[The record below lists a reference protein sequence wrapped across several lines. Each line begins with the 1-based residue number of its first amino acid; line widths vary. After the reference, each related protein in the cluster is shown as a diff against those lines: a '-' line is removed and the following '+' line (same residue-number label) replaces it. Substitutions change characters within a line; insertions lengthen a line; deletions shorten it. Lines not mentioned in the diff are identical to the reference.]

1 MSVIQKIRDKYA
13 VVIIVLICLA
23 IVSFLLQDVF
33 FGRNSM
39 FGNQSNTVGKVN
51 GVELSNVEYQ
61 NRIENAQRA
70 AQQNMGGLTLGDEE
84 VQRIRE
90 QAWDGFLQE
99 QIMKGQ
105 FEELGIEVTRAE
117 LIDAVRGKTPHPVM
131 MRYFVNPE
139 TGQFDP
145 ALIDR
150 VRENARQD
158 QTGQMSAQLEML
170 DREILDYQERNKYIT
185 LINQAVNY
193 PKWMADLQVADNAK
207 NANISYVHVPYVTI
221 ADSTVKVTDAEL
233 NKYIQDHKAAFQVPE
248 SRKVEYI
255 TFDVI
260 PSAADTAAA
269 LTELVKLKEELDT
282 TADAASFTKLNSEL
296 GFNDV
301 FLSRNA
307 IQVPEKDSIVDLPVG
322 AIYGPYRDGNA
333 VVFAKMLA
341 RKTQADTL
349 KFSHIFI
356 PMQSANGD
364 SIAKK
369 TADSLEAVIRGGGD
383 FAALATVFSQDPY
396 SNKSGG
402 EYTLAGLAQLP
413 NEFAPVKEAAY
424 DGSVG
429 QIKVIKLPNLG
440 YSIMKVNAQINPAP
454 AVKVA
459 YLAKRVD
466 PSSTTSSEALAA
478 ANDFASKNRDR
489 KAFDKAIQEKGL
501 NKRLANNIRPMDF
514 VLPGLGNA
522 REIVNWA
529 YDADVNDISPVF
541 SLEDKFVIAVM
552 TGAREEGT
560 ASLEDVRPQVESE
573 VRKIKKAGQIIEK
586 MKNPATLEAAAAATN
601 QPVLTAEGVSFASP
615 FVAALGP
622 EPRIA
627 GAAFNKTWGTAKS
640 SDPIQGVSGVY
651 VIKVSSYV
659 DVQQPAYDYATQRQA
674 AERDTRQMVDQL
686 LFPLILK
693 KKSDIKDNRAQ
704 FFRTN

>member
-13 VVIIVLICLA
+13 VTIIVVICLA

-33 FGRNSM
+33 FGKSSM
-39 FGNQSNTVGKVN
+39 SQSNVVGKVN
-51 GVELSNVEYQ
+51 GVELDNAEYQ
-61 NRIENAQRA
+61 QRIENAQRN
-70 AQQNMGGLTLGDEE
+70 AQQSMGGLSLGDED

-105 FEELGIEVTRAE
+105 FEELGIEVTKAE
-117 LIDAVRGKTPHPVM
+117 LIDAVRGKNPHPIM
-131 MRYFVNPE
+131 MRYFVNPQ
-139 TGQFDP
+139 TGQYDP
-145 ALIDR
+145 EMVNR

-170 DREILDYQERNKYIT
+170 DQEISNYQASNKYIT
-185 LINQAVNY
+185 LINQAINY
-193 PKWMADLQVADNAK
+193 PKWMADMQQADNAK

-221 ADSTVKVTDAEL
+221 ADSTLKVTDAEL
-233 NKYIQDHKAAFQVPE
+233 NKYIQDHSAEFQVEE
-248 SRKVEYI
+248 SRRIEYLS
-255 TFDVI
+255 FDVI

-269 LTELVKLKEELDT
+269 LADLVKLKEELDT
-282 TADAASFTKLNSEL
+282 TPDPASFTKLNSEL
-296 GFNDV
+296 GFNDI

-333 VVFAKMLA
+333 LVFAKMLA
-341 RKTQADTL
+341 RRIQPDTL

-356 PMQSANGD
+356 PLQTANGD

-369 TADSLEAVIRGGGD
+369 TADSLESVIRGGGNM
-383 FAALATVFSQDPY
+383 AALAMVFSQDPY
-396 SNKSGG
+396 SKQNGG
-402 EYTLAGLAQLP
+402 EYTLSGLAQVP

-424 DGSVG
+424 TGSVG
-429 QIKVIKLPNLG
+429 QVKVIKLPNLG
-440 YSIMKVNAQINPAP
+440 YSVMKINAHINPTP

-466 PSSTTSSEALAA
+466 ASSATSSEALAA
-478 ANDFASKNRDR
+478 ANEFASKNRD
-489 KAFDKAIQEKGL
+489 KKSFDKSIQEEGL

-522 REIVNWA
+522 REIVSWA
-529 YDADVNDISPVF
+529 YEADPGDISPVF
-541 SLEDKFVIAVM
+541 SLEDKFVIAVL
-552 TGAREEGT
+552 TGAHDKGV
-560 ASLEDVRPQVESE
+560 APLADVRPQVEAE
-573 VRKIKKAGQIIEK
+573 VRKIKKAEQIMAK
-586 MKNPATLEAAAAATN
+586 MNNPATLEAAASATN

-627 GAAFNKTWGTAKS
+627 GAAFNKAWGTAKS
-640 SDPIQGVSGVY
+640 STPIQGLSGVY
-651 VIKVSSYV
+651 VIKVNEYV
-659 DVQQPAYDYATQRQA
+659 DVEQPAYDYATQRQA
-674 AERDTRQMVDQL
+674 QERDTRQMVDQL

-693 KKSDIKDNRAQ
+693 KKSDISDNRAK
-704 FFRTN
+704 FFRGN